1 LEAITN
7 CVIKVRKQWVLQV
20 PISVCLLLSAPAIAI
35 DKLGLRQYT
44 LTRFDGSDIHYYLG
58 RRGITKP
65 QSLLV
70 IIQGSDCNSV
80 MNNPRI
86 KEIAAVAPAAA
97 VLLVEKYALTA
108 DLPFSKETARSD
120 CPDTYMRNNVPE
132 QRVMD
137 YARIVAALRISA
149 ASWWNRK
156 LIIVGG
162 SEGAQIAEQVAAIV
176 PETDCLIVFGF
187 GGRHFED
194 DVLQSIRD
202 EMKEAGLDDK
212 ATAEK
217 VVAMQEMFKAA
228 LKDRSPDEIAS
239 GYSHAWWASMLRM
252 DQSAMLRAVSVPVLA
267 IQGGRDHNV
276 SIAGARA
283 LMSPFRAG
291 GKGNVEYIEYPG
303 LDHAFT
309 DADGTSHWDR
319 VIHDISVWLN
329 QQSSAHP

>member
-1 LEAITN
+1 VGKKGLTQLL
-7 CVIKVRKQWVLQV
+7 V
-20 PISVCLLLSAPAIAI
+20 SVCLLLSAPVMAV

-44 LTRFDGSDIHYYLG
+44 LTRFDGSDIRYYLG

-70 IIQGSDCNSV
+70 IMQGSDCNSV
-80 MNNPRI
+80 VNNPRM
-86 KEIAAVAPAAA
+86 KEIAAVAPTAA
-97 VLLVEKYALTA
+97 VLLVEKYGITA
-108 DLPFSKETARSD
+108 NLPFSRETARSD
-120 CPDTYMRNNVPE
+120 CPDTYLKNNVPE

-149 ASWWNRK
+149 APWWNRK

-162 SEGAQIAEQVAAIV
+162 SEGAQIAEQVAAII

-194 DVLQSIRD
+194 DVLQSVRD

-212 ATAEK
+212 ATEEK
-217 VVAMQEMFKAA
+217 VVGMQAMFKAA
-228 LKDRSPDEIAS
+228 LNDRSPNEIAS
-239 GYSHAWWASMLRM
+239 GYSHAWWASMLSM
-252 DQSAMLRAVSVPVLA
+252 DQSAMLRAVTVPVLA

-329 QQSSAHP
+329 RHSTAHP

>member
-1 LEAITN
+1 
-7 CVIKVRKQWVLQV
+7 VRNKWILQL
-20 PISVCLLLSAPAIAI
+20 PMSVWLLLAAPAMAI

-44 LTRFDGSDIHYYLG
+44 LTRFDGSDIRYYLG

-65 QSLLV
+65 QPILV
-70 IIQGSDCNSV
+70 IMQGSDCNSV
-80 MNNPRI
+80 VNNPRI

-97 VLLVEKYALTA
+97 VLLVEKFAITA
-108 DLPFSKETARSD
+108 ELPFSKETARSD
-120 CPDTYMRNNVPE
+120 CPDTYLKNNVPE

-137 YARIVAALRISA
+137 YARILAALRISA

-162 SEGAQIAEQVAAIV
+162 SEGALIAEQVAAII
-176 PETDCLIVFGF
+176 PETDCLIIFGF
-187 GGRHFED
+187 GGRRFED
-194 DVLQSIRD
+194 DVLQSVRD
-202 EMKEAGLDDK
+202 EMKESGLDNK
-212 ATAEK
+212 ATEEK

-228 LKDRSPDEIAS
+228 LSDRSPNEIAS

-283 LMSPFRAG
+283 LMAPFRAG
-291 GKGNVEYIEYPG
+291 GRGNVEYIEYPG
-303 LDHAFT
+303 LDHTFT
-309 DADGTSHWDR
+309 DADGASHWDR
-319 VIHDISVWLN
+319 VIRDISVWLK
-329 QQSSAHP
+329 QQSTTHP

>member
-1 LEAITN
+1 
-7 CVIKVRKQWVLQV
+7 VSKVGKKRLTQSLV
-20 PISVCLLLSAPAIAI
+20 SVCLLLSAPVMAA

-44 LTRFDGSDIHYYLG
+44 LTRFDGSDIRYYLG

-70 IIQGSDCNSV
+70 IMQGSDCNSV
-80 MNNPRI
+80 VNNPRI
-86 KEIAAVAPAAA
+86 KEIAAVAPTAA
-97 VLLVEKYALTA
+97 VLLVEKYAITA

-120 CPDTYMRNNVPE
+120 CPDTYLKNNVPE

-156 LIIVGG
+156 LIILGG
-162 SEGAQIAEQVAAIV
+162 SEGAQIAEQVAAII

-194 DVLQSIRD
+194 DVLQSVRD

-212 ATAEK
+212 ATEEK
-217 VVAMQEMFKAA
+217 VVGMQAMFKAA
-228 LKDRSPDEIAS
+228 LNDRSPNEIAS
-239 GYSHAWWASMLRM
+239 GYSHAWWASMLSM
-252 DQSAMLRAVSVPVLA
+252 DQSAMLRTVTVPVLA

>member
-1 LEAITN
+1 
-7 CVIKVRKQWVLQV
+7 VSKVGKKRLTQLLV
-20 PISVCLLLSAPAIAI
+20 SVCLLLSARAMAI

-44 LTRFDGSDIHYYLG
+44 LTRFDGSDIRYYLG

-70 IIQGSDCNSV
+70 IMQGSDCNSV
-80 MNNPRI
+80 VNNPRI
-86 KEIAAVAPAAA
+86 KEIAAVAPTAA
-97 VLLVEKYALTA
+97 VLLVEKYAITA
-108 DLPFSKETARSD
+108 NLPFSKETARSD
-120 CPDTYMRNNVPE
+120 CPDTYLKNNVPE

-162 SEGAQIAEQVAAIV
+162 SEGAQIAEQVSAII

-194 DVLQSIRD
+194 DVLQSVRD

-212 ATAEK
+212 ATEEK
-217 VVAMQEMFKAA
+217 VVGMQTMFKAA
-228 LKDRSPDEIAS
+228 LNDRSPNEIAS
-239 GYSHAWWASMLRM
+239 GYSHAWWASMLSM
-252 DQSAMLRAVSVPVLA
+252 DQSAMLRAVTVPVLA

-329 QQSSAHP
+329 QHSTAHP

>member
-1 LEAITN
+1 VGKKGLTQLL
-7 CVIKVRKQWVLQV
+7 V
-20 PISVCLLLSAPAIAI
+20 SVCLLLSAPVMAV

-44 LTRFDGSDIHYYLG
+44 LTRFDGSDIRYYLG

-70 IIQGSDCNSV
+70 IMQGSDCNSV
-80 MNNPRI
+80 VNNPRM
-86 KEIAAVAPAAA
+86 KEIAAVAPTAA
-97 VLLVEKYALTA
+97 VLLVEKYGITA
-108 DLPFSKETARSD
+108 NLPFSRETARSD
-120 CPDTYMRNNVPE
+120 CPDTYLKNNVPE

-149 ASWWNRK
+149 APWWNRK

-162 SEGAQIAEQVAAIV
+162 SEGAQIAEQVAAII

-194 DVLQSIRD
+194 DVLQSVRN

-212 ATAEK
+212 ATEEK
-217 VVAMQEMFKAA
+217 VVGMQAMFKAA
-228 LKDRSPDEIAS
+228 LNDRSPNEIAS
-239 GYSHAWWASMLRM
+239 GYSHAWWASMLSM
-252 DQSAMLRAVSVPVLA
+252 DQSAMLRAVTVPVLA

-329 QQSSAHP
+329 RHSTAHP

>member
-1 LEAITN
+1 
-7 CVIKVRKQWVLQV
+7 VIKVRNKWISQL
-20 PISVCLLLSAPAIAI
+20 PISICLLLAAPAMAI

-44 LTRFDGSDIHYYLG
+44 LTRFDGSDIRYYLG

-65 QSLLV
+65 QPLL
-70 IIQGSDCNSV
+70 IIMQGSDSNTVLNS
-80 MNNPRI
+80 PRI

-97 VLLVEKYALTA
+97 VLLVEKYAITA
-108 DLPFSKETARSD
+108 ELPFSKETARSD
-120 CPDTYMRNNVPE
+120 CPDTYLKNNVPE

-149 ASWWNRK
+149 ATWWNRK

-162 SEGAQIAEQVAAIV
+162 SEGAQIAEQAAAII

-187 GGRHFED
+187 GGRRFED
-194 DVLQSIRD
+194 DVLQSVRD

-212 ATAEK
+212 ATEEK
-217 VVAMQEMFKAA
+217 VAVMQEIFKAA
-228 LKDRSPDEIAS
+228 LNDRSPNEIAS

-291 GKGNVEYIEYPG
+291 GRGNVEYIEYPG

-319 VIHDISVWLN
+319 VIRDISVWLK
-329 QQSSAHP
+329 QQSTAHP

>member
-1 LEAITN
+1 
-7 CVIKVRKQWVLQV
+7 VIKVRNKWISQL
-20 PISVCLLLSAPAIAI
+20 PISICLLLAAPAMAI

-44 LTRFDGSDIHYYLG
+44 LTRFDGSDIRYYLG

-65 QSLLV
+65 QPVL
-70 IIQGSDCNSV
+70 IIMQGSDCNSV
-80 MNNPRI
+80 VNNPRI

-97 VLLVEKYALTA
+97 VLLVEKYSITA

-120 CPDTYMRNNVPE
+120 CPDAYLRNNVPE

-137 YARIVAALRISA
+137 YARIVAVLRISA

-162 SEGAQIAEQVAAIV
+162 SEGAQIAEQVAAII

-187 GGRHFED
+187 GGRRFED
-194 DVLQSIRD
+194 DVLQSVRD
-202 EMKEAGLDDK
+202 EVKEAGLDDK
-212 ATAEK
+212 ATEEK

-228 LKDRSPDEIAS
+228 LNDRSPNEIAS
-239 GYSHAWWASMLRM
+239 GYSHAWWASMLKM
-252 DQSAMLRAVSVPVLA
+252 DQSAMLRAISVPVLA

-276 SIAGARA
+276 SIAGERA

-291 GKGNVEYIEYPG
+291 GRGNVEYIEYPG

-319 VIHDISVWLN
+319 VIRDISVWLN
-329 QQSSAHP
+329 RQSAAHR